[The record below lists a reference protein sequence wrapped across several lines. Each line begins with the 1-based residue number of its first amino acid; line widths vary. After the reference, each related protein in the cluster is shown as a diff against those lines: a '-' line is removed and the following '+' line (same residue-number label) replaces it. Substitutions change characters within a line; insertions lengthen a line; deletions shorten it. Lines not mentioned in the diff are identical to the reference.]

1 MKWARNVLNT
11 KSMDTEETFERRT
24 SVGDLENWFAIGAGT
39 SLLIAG
45 MRRRSAVGTA
55 AALSSVPLLY
65 RGIAGHWPL
74 VPNGNRLRQGNG
86 ASSTRTTLS
95 GDRGVHVR
103 ESIRLELPTAEVY
116 RFWRHLANLPRFM
129 SHLDHVTETSDGQ
142 SHWIAKGPAGL
153 GVEWDAR
160 IVNEVEG
167 KVIGWQSMPGSDV
180 DSAGS
185 VNFDPVR
192 NGRSTQLSVHLQY
205 SPPAG
210 KAGALIASLFGEEPS
225 QTVREDLRRLKQ
237 LLEAGEVP
245 CATPES
251 A

>member
-1 MKWARNVLNT
+1 
-11 KSMDTEETFERRT
+11 MDITESFERHT
-24 SVGDLENWFAIGAGT
+24 SLGDLENWFAIGAGT

-45 MRRRSAVGTA
+45 MRRRSAVGTV

-65 RGIAGHWPL
+65 RGIAGHWPQ
-74 VPNGNRLRQGNG
+74 VPNGDRLRQGYGG
-86 ASSTRTTLS
+86 AAASGTKATLS

-103 ESIRLELPTAEVY
+103 ESIRLELPTGEVY

-129 SHLDHVTETSDGQ
+129 SHLDRVTETSDGQ

-160 IVNEVEG
+160 IVNEEEG
-167 KVIGWQSMPGSDV
+167 KVIGWQSLPGSDV

-185 VNFDPVR
+185 VNFDSIR
-192 NGRSTQLSVHLQY
+192 NGRATQLSVHLQY

-210 KAGALIASLFGEEPS
+210 KAGALIARLFGEAPS

-245 CATPES
+245 CATPQS

>member
-1 MKWARNVLNT
+1 
-11 KSMDTEETFERRT
+11 MDTDETFERRT
-24 SVGDLENWFAIGAGT
+24 SVGDLQNWLAIGAAT
-39 SLLIAG
+39 SLLVAG
-45 MRRRSAVGTA
+45 MRRRSAIGTV

-65 RGIAGHWPL
+65 RGIAGRWPQ
-74 VPNGNRLRQGNG
+74 VFNGSEAR
-86 ASSTRTTLS
+86 STGTRSNTKRALA

-103 ESIRLELPTAEVY
+103 ESIRLELPVAEVY
-116 RFWRHLANLPRFM
+116 RFWRHLANLPKFM
-129 SHLDHVTETSDGQ
+129 SHLDQVTESSDGQ

-160 IVNEVEG
+160 IVNEVDG

-185 VNFDPVR
+185 VNFDSVS

-205 SPPAG
+205 SPPGG
-210 KAGALIASLFGEEPS
+210 KAGALIASLFGKEPS

-245 CATPES
+245 IATPAS
-251 A
+251 AGV

>member
-1 MKWARNVLNT
+1 
-11 KSMDTEETFERRT
+11 MDTIQNPERRT
-24 SVGDLENWFAIGAGT
+24 SLGDLENWFAIGAGA

-45 MRRRSAVGTA
+45 MRRRSTVGVV

-65 RGIAGHWPL
+65 RGIAGHWPQL
-74 VPNGNRLRQGNG
+74 NHRTGSN
-86 ASSTRTTLS
+86 TKTTLS

-103 ESIRLELPTAEVY
+103 ESIRLELPTVEVY

-129 SHLDHVTETSDGQ
+129 SHLDRVTEASDGQ

-160 IVNEVEG
+160 IVNEVDG
-167 KVIGWQSMPGSDV
+167 KVIGWQSLPGSDV

-185 VNFDPVR
+185 VNFDSIGD
-192 NGRSTQLSVHLQY
+192 GRATQLSVHLQY
-205 SPPAG
+205 APPAG
-210 KAGALIASLFGEEPS
+210 KAGALIASLFGQEPS

-245 CATPES
+245 S
-251 A
+251 AALASA